1 MKVRKK
7 TESHWVNTFL
17 MRKWFGVR
25 ACWVERF
32 AVSLIVTARRQIFT
46 YKLKY
51 HLNLISH
58 DKNPILQTF
67 RKIKTL
73 RYTTIWSITAIAIV
87 RMIFAK
93 CRYIANEE
101 KNQWIGP
108 FHVES
113 LFWIWDRIGPGLA
126 LSPLYNSQNQCRS
139 FLTARHHRKN
149 AF

>member
-73 RYTTIWSITAIAIV
+73 RYTIWSITAIAIL

-108 FHVES
+108 FHVETFS
-113 LFWIWDRIGPGLA
+113 GVKSSGHVISAA
-126 LSPLYNSQNQCRS
+126 LGGTSKGVFSFSNPSQY
-139 FLTARHHRKN
+139 TV
-149 AF
+149 